1 MALLKYLH
9 VGKAGESI
17 EWASETM
24 CTVVDVDAIPGGI
37 QSEPPDGYLEVTN
50 VYSTVLHYKDSC
62 GICSA
67 RYRDY
72 YGSGC

>member
-50 VYSTVLHYKDSC
+50 VYYNPETQRMVVVYK
-62 GICSA
+62 GV
-67 RYRDY
+67 
-72 YGSGC
+72 